1 MKQYLNT
8 LTASLLALFIAGA
21 SPNTFA
27 AEAELPSTENI
38 INSLKPNRVDA
49 NLGRTRSMGKL
60 RGVTLEGPTE
70 LPSLDM
76 YITFNF
82 GSAELTNKAKQEL
95 TKLGKAL
102 LSNELMAFSF
112 QLSGHTDA
120 VGSDEANM
128 ALSMKRAQSVKQHLV
143 QTFGIEDTRMMTK
156 GYGESQLALPSDPAN
171 GKNRRVQITNVGTK

>member
-1 MKQYLNT
+1 MTQTLNIAG
-8 LTASLLALFIAGA
+8 ASLLALFIAGI
-21 SPNTFA
+21 SPNAYA
-27 AEAELPSTENI
+27 AEPEMPSTQNI
-38 INSLKPNRVDA
+38 INSLKPKPVEMDM
-49 NLGRTRSMGKL
+49 GRTRSMGKL
-60 RGVTLEGPTE
+60 RGVTLEGPTQ

-82 GSAELTNKAKQEL
+82 GSAELTIDAKQEL

-128 ALSMKRAQSVKQHLV
+128 ALSKKRAQSVKQHLV
-143 QTFGIEDTRMMTK
+143 QTFGIEGPRMMTK
-156 GYGESQLALPSDPAN
+156 GYGESQLALPSDPQN
-171 GKNRRVQITNVGTK
+171 GKNRRVQITNVGAK